1 MERVI
6 RDSMNRSLWWL
17 TLGLGYAVVLS
28 GPLVSAIVFQAIYQV
43 PILTTLL
50 WLWPINL
57 VAVTIGLIVGAVL
70 LSRVRNPLTPAQAVL
85 FAIGVTLVG
94 LILRFLIIRLTGQG
108 PLPEVQTYFY
118 LIQFAIGAI
127 FLAAL
132 IAAISFAT
140 VRERA
145 LTDLFAQLNRA
156 QISLAQEE
164 EKIRGEVFDQLH
176 GSLQAEFVAMRQ
188 ELKDLSAATSDPGAA
203 AVADRVETQLETVY
217 REGVESIARALYP
230 SGLEVGLNVALS
242 ELAGRLEP
250 SISLNIAME
259 PIVLVLDDPM
269 LGGFHRSLRM
279 ASYRI
284 VEEAV
289 SNAVEHSGARSIDV
303 AITSDLDEGEPH
315 LTLTIS
321 HPIDAPV
328 IVREGSGLTRMRFR
342 AHALGGRVTYVSRE
356 SRFIVR
362 AEFPLVR
369 PDEGRWAEAE
379 AGFI

>member
-1 MERVI
+1 
-6 RDSMNRSLWWL
+6 MNRSLWWL
-17 TLGLGYAVVLS
+17 TVGLGYAVVLT
-28 GPLVSAIVFQAIYQV
+28 GPLVSAIVFQALYDI
-43 PILTTLL
+43 PIMTSLL
-50 WLWPINL
+50 WLWPINV
-57 VAVTIGLIVGAVL
+57 VAMTFGLIIGAIVL
-70 LSRVRNPLTPAQAVL
+70 NRVRNPLTPLQAVL
-85 FAIGVTLVG
+85 FAIGITMGGLV
-94 LILRFLIIRLTGQG
+94 LRFLVIRLTGQG
-108 PLPEVQTYFY
+108 PLPEVHTPFY

-132 IAAISFAT
+132 IAAVSFAT

-188 ELKDLSAATSDPGAA
+188 ELKDLSATTTDPRAAT
-203 AVADRVETQLETVY
+203 VAERVETQLETVY
-217 REGVESIARALYP
+217 RDGVESIARALYP

-250 SISLNIAME
+250 SISLNIAMD

-269 LGGFHRSLRM
+269 LGGLHRSLRM

-303 AITSDLDEGEPH
+303 AVTSDLDEGEPH

-328 IVREGSGLTRMRFR
+328 VVREGSGLTRMRSR

-379 AGFI
+379 AGYI

>member
-17 TLGLGYAVVLS
+17 TVGLGYALVLT
-28 GPLVSAIVFQAIYQV
+28 GPLVSAIVFQAIYRV
-43 PILTTLL
+43 PIMTSLL

-57 VAVTIGLIVGAVL
+57 VSVTVALIAGAAVL
-70 LSRVRNPLTPAQAVL
+70 SRIRNPLTAAQAVL
-85 FAIGVTLVG
+85 YAIGVSVVG
-94 LILRFLIIRLTGQG
+94 TVFRFLIIRLTGQG
-108 PLPEVQTYFY
+108 PLPEVQLYFF
-118 LIQFAIGAI
+118 LIQLALGAI

-132 IAAISFAT
+132 IAAITFAAA
-140 VRERA
+140 RERS
-145 LTDLFAQLNRA
+145 LSDLFAQLSRA

-164 EKIRGEVFDQLH
+164 EKVRGEVFDQLH

-188 ELKDLSAATSDPGAA
+188 ELKDLSAATTDPDAA
-203 AVADRVETQLETVY
+203 LVAHRIESQLDTVY
-217 REGVESIARALYP
+217 RTGVESIARALYP

-250 SISLNIAME
+250 SIALNLALD

-269 LGGFHRSLRM
+269 LGGLHRSLRM

-303 AITSDLDEGEPH
+303 AVTSDLDRGEPH
-315 LTLTIS
+315 LTLRVS
-321 HPIDAPV
+321 HAIDAPV
-328 IVREGSGLTRMRFR
+328 VVREGSGLTRMRSR
-342 AHALGGRVTYVSRE
+342 ALALGGRVTYTSRD
-356 SRFIVR
+356 STFTVW

-379 AGFI
+379 AGLI

>member
-6 RDSMNRSLWWL
+6 RDPMNRSLWWL
-17 TLGLGYAVVLS
+17 TVGLGYAVVLS

-43 PILTTLL
+43 PIMTSLV
-50 WLWPINL
+50 WLWPINI
-57 VAVTIGLIVGAVL
+57 VAVTIGLIVGAVIL
-70 LSRVRNPLTPAQAVL
+70 HRVRNPLTPVQAVL
-85 FAIGVTLVG
+85 YAIGVTLVG
-94 LILRFLIIRLTGQG
+94 LVLRFIIIRLTGQG
-108 PLPEVQTYFY
+108 PLPEVQTNFY

-164 EKIRGEVFDQLH
+164 EKIRSEVFDQLH
-176 GSLQAEFVAMRQ
+176 GSLQAEFVALRR
-188 ELKDLSAATSDPGAA
+188 ELKDLSEATTDPRAAT
-203 AVADRVETQLETVY
+203 VAERVETQLETVY
-217 REGVESIARALYP
+217 RDGVESIARALYP

-250 SISLNIAME
+250 SISLNIAMD

-269 LGGFHRSLRM
+269 LGGLHRSLRM

-289 SNAVEHSGARSIDV
+289 SNAVEHSGARTIDV
-303 AITSDLDEGEPH
+303 AVTSDLDEGEPH

-321 HPIDAPV
+321 HGIAAPV
-328 IVREGSGLTRMRFR
+328 VVREGSGLTRMRSR
-342 AHALGGRVTYVSRE
+342 AHALGGRVSYVSRD

-379 AGFI
+379 AGYI

>member
-132 IAAISFAT
+132 ITAISFAT
-140 VRERA
+140 ARERA

-328 IVREGSGLTRMRFR
+328 IVREGSGLTRMRSR

>member
-17 TLGLGYAVVLS
+17 SAGLGYAVVLT
-28 GPLVSAIVFQAIYQV
+28 GPLVAGIVFQAIYGV
-43 PILTTLL
+43 PIMTSLV

-57 VAVTIGLIVGAVL
+57 VSVTVGLVVGAAVL
-70 LSRVRNPLTPAQAVL
+70 RRVRNPLTLVQAVL
-85 FAIGVTLVG
+85 YAIGVTVVG
-94 LILRFLIIRLTGQG
+94 TVIRFLIIQLTGQG
-108 PLPEVQTYFY
+108 PLPDVQIYFY
-118 LIQFAIGAI
+118 LIQFALGAI

-132 IAAISFAT
+132 VAAITFAAA
-140 VRERA
+140 RERS
-145 LTDLFAQLNRA
+145 LSDLFAQLSRA

-164 EKIRGEVFDQLH
+164 EKVRGEVFDQLH

-188 ELKDLSAATSDPGAA
+188 ELKDLSAVTTDPDAA
-203 AVADRVETQLETVY
+203 LVARRIEGQLETVY
-217 REGVESIARALYP
+217 RTGVESIARALYP

-250 SISLNIAME
+250 SISLNLALD

-269 LGGFHRSLRM
+269 LGGLHRSLRM

-303 AITSDLDEGEPH
+303 AVTSDLDRGEPH
-315 LTLTIS
+315 LTLRVS

-328 IVREGSGLTRMRFR
+328 VVREGSGLTRMRSR
-342 AHALGGRVTYVSRE
+342 ALALGGRITYTSRD
-356 SRFIVR
+356 STFTVQ

-379 AGFI
+379 AGLI